1 MPRQNHP
8 YWSFCGPEK
17 SRLGRCTLR
26 VDFVTSRYNFVTFPH
41 FTIRYI
47 LLRFITIR
55 HDSLHLITFDYISSH
70 YELLLFVTIRYD
82 SWRFCYISLQ
92 FVTFSLDFVNIRDVF
107 VTFRYNSWCY
117 VTFRYNLS
125 RFVTFCYIT
134 TRYFLSRFM
143 TFCYISLHFVTF
155 RYILLRLVRNPYK
168 TNLRRTCNEN
178 FMI

>member
-1 MPRQNHP
+1 MEIAGDLQSSKELYN
-8 YWSFCGPEK
+8 
-17 SRLGRCTLR
+17 

-92 FVTFSLDFVNIRDVF
+92 FVTFLLHFVTIRDVMLHF
-107 VTFRYNSWCY
+107 VTIRH
-117 VTFRYNLS
+117 VLLH
-125 RFVTFCYIT
+125 FVTL
-134 TRYFLSRFM
+134 RLA
-143 TFCYISLHFVTF
+143 TFCHDLWHFVTF
-155 RYILLRLVRNPYK
+155 RYTLLHFVTFCYDSSETLTKP
-168 TNLRRTCNEN
+168 T
-178 FMI
+178 